1 MTHCSVGLLGGF
13 SLRHRG
19 VAISVPA
26 SAQRVIALLA
36 LKPRTLQRVYVASLL
51 WGHASDGRA
60 IACLRTA
67 LWRLRQVDAGLVE
80 ATSTHVALAR
90 PVEVDVHAI
99 AASARRIL
107 EGSWEDSL
115 PAGGVLL
122 PDWYDEWLTVERE
135 RFDQLRLHALESLC
149 ARLLENGQYARV
161 VDLGLG
167 AIALD
172 PLRESAY
179 RLVIRAYIAE
189 GNTAAAVRVL
199 DGFKRLLRSRV
210 GIGPSPQMQ
219 TLEAALR
226 S

>member
-1 MTHCSVGLLGGF
+1 MTQCSVGLVGGF
-13 SLRHRG
+13 SLRNRG

-36 LKPRTLQRVYVASLL
+36 LKPQVLERVYVASLL
-51 WGHASDGRA
+51 WGHAGEGRA

-67 LWRLRQVDAGLVE
+67 LWRLRQVDAGLIE

-90 PVEVDVHAI
+90 PVKVDVHAI

-107 EGSWEDSL
+107 DGSWEESL
-115 PAGGVLL
+115 PAGGELL
-122 PDWYDEWLTVERE
+122 PDWYDEWLTLERE
-135 RFDQLRLHALESLC
+135 RFDQLRLHALESVC
-149 ARLLENGQYARV
+149 ERLMAEGHYARA

-172 PLRESAY
+172 PLRESAH
-179 RLVIRAYIAE
+179 RLVIRAYIEE
-189 GNTAAAVRVL
+189 GNTAAALRVL
-199 DGFKRLLRSRV
+199 DDFTALLRSRV
-210 GIGPSPQMQ
+210 GIGPSPQMRM
-219 TLEAALR
+219 LAEALR

>member
-19 VAISVPA
+19 TAVSVPA

-36 LKPRTLQRVYVASLL
+36 LKPCALERVYVASLL
-51 WGHASDGRA
+51 WGHAGEGRA

-90 PVEVDVHAI
+90 PVEVDVHGI

-107 EGSWEDSL
+107 EGSWEESL
-115 PAGGVLL
+115 PAGGELL
-122 PDWYDEWLTVERE
+122 PDWYDEWLTIERE

-149 ARLLENGQYARV
+149 EHLLAEGHYARA
-161 VDLGLG
+161 VDLGLS

-172 PLRESAY
+172 PLRESAH
-179 RLVIRAYIAE
+179 RIVIRSYIAE
-189 GNTAAAVRVL
+189 GNTAAAALQL
-199 DGFKRLLRSRV
+199 DRFESLLRSRV
-210 GIGPSPQMQ
+210 GIAPSPQMR
-219 TLEAALR
+219 TLAEALR